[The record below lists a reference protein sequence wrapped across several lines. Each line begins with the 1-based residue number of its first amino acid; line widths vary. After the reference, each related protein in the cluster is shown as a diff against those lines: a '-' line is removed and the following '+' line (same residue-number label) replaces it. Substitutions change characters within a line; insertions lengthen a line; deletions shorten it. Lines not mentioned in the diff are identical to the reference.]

1 MCNLPRSREDR
12 IAIHSDHSHTQRRP
26 HCHSYRS
33 ASPTSE
39 QHLHLEPSPSSR
51 FQPPHT
57 MAHERGACTR
67 HDPKIPSEIRCSHL
81 KLSRFGFGF
90 IVNAHRMSS
99 SMAQACSA
107 SDEPHCAN
115 RVYCFAFARRNA
127 QRCSTKKKRTS
138 RNSAHDR
145 TSPKSLLVNF
155 RLCVRYHPH
164 KFLRQSGLGLHSTP
178 SPSLNVRVS
187 PP

>member
-51 FQPPHT
+51 LQPPHT

-67 HDPKIPSEIRCSHL
+67 HDPKIPSVVRTSNSPDSDL
-81 KLSRFGFGF
+81 
-90 IVNAHRMSS
+90 VSS
-99 SMAQACSA
+99 STRTACPQAWLKPAQ
-107 SDEPHCAN
+107 PQTN
-115 RVYCFAFARRNA
+115 RIVRTVYTALLSQDATHNGAAR
-127 QRCSTKKKRTS
+127 KRSGRVGTV
-138 RNSAHDR
+138 HDR

-178 SPSLNVRVS
+178 SPSRNVRVL